1 MGLYHSVSL
10 SYGFEIPART
20 DIDEIDRACDSAC
33 SGKPNGPD
41 SVGYIVVGDRD
52 QLLLATRS
60 TLVAENEVVRIAPDT
75 LAEPTDLTAWDTA
88 LHDAA
93 VRLGLADHPAPAW
106 LLIHNYR

>member
-20 DIDEIDRACDSAC
+20 GIDEIDRACDSAC

-41 SVGYIVVGDRD
+41 SVGYIIVGDCDR
-52 QLLLATRS
+52 LILATRS
-60 TLVAENEVVRIAPDT
+60 TLVAETEVVRVTPDT
-75 LAEPTDLTAWDTA
+75 LAEPADLAAWDTS
-88 LHDAA
+88 LHDVA

-106 LLIHNYR
+106 LVIHNYR

>member
-1 MGLYHSVSL
+1 MGFYHSVSL
-10 SYGFEIPART
+10 SYGFEIPPRT
-20 DIDEIDRACDSAC
+20 DIDEIDRALF
-33 SGKPNGPD
+33 GQPNSPD
-41 SVGYIVVGDRD
+41 SVGYIVVGDCDR
-52 QLLLATRS
+52 LLLVTRS
-60 TLVAENEVVRIAPDT
+60 TRVDENEVVRITPDT

>member
-20 DIDEIDRACDSAC
+20 DVDEIDRALR
-33 SGKPNGPD
+33 GQPNSPD

-52 QLLLATRS
+52 QLLLVTRS
-60 TLVAENEVVRIAPDT
+60 TCVAENEVVRVTPDT
-75 LAEPTDLTAWDTA
+75 LAEPTDLATWDTA

-93 VRLGLADHPAPAW
+93 VRLGLTDHPAPAW
-106 LLIHNYR
+106 LVIHNYR

>member
-10 SYGFEIPART
+10 SYGFEIPAKT
-20 DIDEIDRACDSAC
+20 DVEEIDRALQ
-33 SGKPNGPD
+33 GQPNSPD

-88 LHDAA
+88 LHEAA
-93 VRLGLADHPAPAW
+93 VSVGCPDHPAPAW